1 MSWTYA
7 GIGFPFEC
15 SVGVEAVNGSAVA
28 IITGIGQIYFFGVGI
43 HGDAIERCQSCF
55 VGNES
60 GFGDF
65 ACIQVD
71 GMVAICIR
79 VGFIAI
85 LRCIRISGISD
96 NTQIGNGDIQR
107 VGNNVVFRI
116 YDVKIGG
123 YINVVSARTYLEGA
137 FAVTSQAEQV
147 YVYGNV
153 TGYCKIV

>member
-1 MSWTYA
+1 
-7 GIGFPFEC
+7 
-15 SVGVEAVNGSAVA
+15 
-28 IITGIGQIYFFGVGI
+28 
-43 HGDAIERCQSCF
+43 
-55 VGNES
+55 
-60 GFGDF
+60 
-65 ACIQVD
+65 
-71 GMVAICIR
+71 MVAICIR

-123 YINVVSARTYLEGA
+123 YINVVSARTYIEVA

>member
-79 VGFIAI
+79 VGFK
-85 LRCIRISGISD
+85 LYSD
-96 NTQIGNGDIQR
+96 
-107 VGNNVVFRI
+107 
-116 YDVKIGG
+116 
-123 YINVVSARTYLEGA
+123 A
-137 FAVTSQAEQV
+137 
-147 YVYGNV
+147 
-153 TGYCKIV
+153 